1 MLFLF
6 KILMSVITSEIKNFL
21 DVQKLGYVATVSSD
35 GKPNISPKGT
45 IIAWSSTVL
54 AFADIRSPDT
64 MMNLQNNPFVEINVI
79 DPLSRMGYLFSV
91 TAKIINDTTLYDD
104 IITHYRNNGIQ
115 SAINSIVIVDVSSV
129 SIVTSPLYDLGKTED
144 EIKLKWKKYFS
155 NL

>member
-1 MLFLF
+1 
-6 KILMSVITSEIKNFL
+6 MSVITSEIKNFL

-64 MMNLQNNPFVEINVI
+64 MMNLQNNPFIEINVI
-79 DPLSRMGYLFSV
+79 DPLSRKGYLFSG
-91 TAKIINDTTLYDD
+91 TAKIIKDTPLYDD

>member
-1 MLFLF
+1 
-6 KILMSVITSEIKNFL
+6 MSVITSEIKNFL

-64 MMNLQNNPFVEINVI
+64 MLNLQNNPFVEINVI
-79 DPLSRMGYLFSV
+79 DPLSRKGYLFSG
-91 TAKIINDTTLYDD
+91 TAKIIKDTPLYDA
-104 IITHYRNNGIQ
+104 ILTHYRNNGVQ
-115 SAINSIVIVDVSSV
+115 SPINSIVVIDVSSV

-144 EIKLKWKKYFS
+144 EIKLKWKKYFTD
-155 NL
+155 L